1 MLELAHESDRSARVH
16 ISGEVDMATAGELQT
31 ALQDVEQRNP
41 DTLVLDLNGVT
52 FIDSSGLHVL
62 LNCARRGQRA
72 HRQVMAVNV
81 SRHLRRLFAL
91 VALDKTLVIADD
103 VRA

>member
-1 MLELAHESDRSARVH
+1 
-16 ISGEVDMATAGELQT
+16 MATAGELHS
-31 ALQDVEQRNP
+31 ALQDAEQLNP
-41 DTLVLDLNGVT
+41 LTLVLDLNGVT

-72 HRQVMAVNV
+72 HRKVMAVNV
-81 SRHLRRLFAL
+81 SGHLRRLFAL

-103 VRA
+103 APA